1 MSAPTR
7 IQIQLVLEKD
17 KVPEKTKTNS
27 YRKPSIEER
36 VKDAI
41 CMCDSGHESREEW
54 EFLRRVYNAL
64 MKIKK
69 PNERHKALIK
79 QITPTLR
86 RNQSASGTTGP
97 INFDTEKLA
106 DAGALF
112 NYED

>member
-1 MSAPTR
+1 MR
-7 IQIQLVLEKD
+7 VKIQLMLEQD
-17 KVPEKTKTNS
+17 KVPDKKQTAAYK
-27 YRKPSIEER
+27 KPSIEER

-41 CMCDSGHESREEW
+41 CMCDSGHDSREEW

-79 QITPTLR
+79 QIVPVLR
-86 RNQSASGTTGP
+86 KHQSASGSTGP
-97 INFDTEKLA
+97 IDFNTEKLA